1 MLAELIKSLSNYVFN
16 DIKISEMPM
25 AFSCKSSSSFNKRIK
40 KLVSNRTQFCSIKQV
55 LPSH

>member
-1 MLAELIKSLSNYVFN
+1 MTLKYQ
-16 DIKISEMPM
+16 KYPM
-25 AFSCKSSSSFNKRIK
+25 AFSCKSSSSFNKRMK